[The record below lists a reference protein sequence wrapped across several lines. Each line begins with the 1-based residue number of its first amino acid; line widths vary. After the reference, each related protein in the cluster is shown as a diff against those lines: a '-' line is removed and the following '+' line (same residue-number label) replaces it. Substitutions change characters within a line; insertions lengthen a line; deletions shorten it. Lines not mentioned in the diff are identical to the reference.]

1 MHLHLIAVGKRMP
14 AWVAAGFQDYA
25 RRLPSPWALRLTEIP
40 PVNRTSGK
48 AARDYMREEGERVQR
63 ACPEDAYLVVLD
75 ERGKDWNS
83 KQLSQRLQR
92 WSQDGRDVAFI
103 IGGADG
109 VDAALKKCADEL
121 WSLSPLTL
129 PHALARVV
137 VAEQIYRAWSL
148 LSNHPYHRD

>member
-14 AWVAAGFQDYA
+14 AWVTAGFEDYA
-25 RRLPSPWALRLTEIP
+25 RRLPPPWALRLVEITP
-40 PVNRTSGK
+40 ADRASGRT
-48 AARDYMREEGERVQR
+48 AAACMREEAKRIER
-63 ACPEDAYLVVLD
+63 ACPPDAHIVVLD
-75 ERGKDWNS
+75 ERGKGWGS
-83 KQLSQRLQR
+83 RQLSQRLQR
-92 WSQDGRDVAFI
+92 WSRDGRDLAFI

-109 VDAALKKCADEL
+109 VDMAFKKRADEL

-148 LSNHPYHRD
+148 LSSHPYHRD